1 MEKKNWKPYVLWI
14 ALTEGLGLLFALLIK
29 NGTELYRSTTVKPL
43 LSPPAVVFPIVW
55 TILYLL
61 MGIGMARVMIA
72 TKPHER
78 RGCVG
83 VYTIQLVFNYLWS
96 IWFFNLRAFGFAFFW
111 LIGLFALLLG
121 MIAAFAK
128 VDKPA
133 AAMQLPYLVWTAF
146 AGYLNAGVWLLNR

>member
-29 NGTELYRSTTVKPL
+29 NGTELYRSTTVKPP

-61 MGIGMARVMIA
+61 MGVGMARVMIA
-72 TKPHER
+72 TRQHER

-121 MIAAFAK
+121 MIAAFGFF
-128 VDKPA
+128 
-133 AAMQLPYLVWTAF
+133 L
-146 AGYLNAGVWLLNR
+146 LLNQRGGIALNDPIQHRNDARGVIVCDL

>member
-1 MEKKNWKPYVLWI
+1 MWKKVKPYVLFI
-14 ALTEGLGLLFALLIK
+14 GISLAVGALSAFLTKDSMDIYESINTPVFAPPGWLF
-29 NGTELYRSTTVKPL
+29 P
-43 LSPPAVVFPIVW
+43 VVW
-55 TILYLL
+55 GILYVL
-61 MGIGMARVMIA
+61 MGIGAARVYKTRLPQNNA
-72 TKPHER
+72 LF
-78 RGCVG
+78 VFFL
-83 VYTIQLVFNYLWS
+83 QLGINFFWS